1 MRLGRLL
8 ARLWPLL
15 GCASVLA
22 AAPSYAD
29 SWEQAKRMHDRLTG
43 IPASE
48 AVLKEMKA
56 LIEQKQ
62 YTEAAYK
69 AMENDAFYRAQLF
82 VLKVF
87 VRINR

>member
-1 MRLGRLL
+1 MSLRGFMKRPL
-8 ARLWPLL
+8 RLWPGFVL

-22 AAPSYAD
+22 AASSYAD

-48 AVLKEMKA
+48 AVLKEMKT
-56 LIEQKQ
+56 LIDQKQ

-69 AMENDAFYRAQLF
+69 AMDNDAFTASP
-82 VLKVF
+82 
-87 VRINR
+87 